1 MKSIPTTRAA
11 RHAIIAEIIANDNI
25 ASQEGLRV
33 ALRNRDINVTQ
44 ATLSRDLVEL
54 RATKVRLANGMQ
66 GYVLPSPDELPDVAI
81 AARDHLER
89 WCKDLLLTAQTAF
102 NQVVV
107 RTPPGAAQI
116 LASSIDRA
124 VLGGVLGCIAGDDTI
139 LVVTTSE
146 ERAHEV
152 NKILMDLAEQKAQE
166 KDGR

>member
-1 MKSIPTTRAA
+1 MKSVPTTRAA
-11 RHAIIAEIIANDNI
+11 RHAIIAEIIGSDNI
-25 ASQEGLRV
+25 ASQESLRV
-33 ALRNRDINVTQ
+33 ALRERDINVTQ

-54 RATKVRLANGMQ
+54 RATKVRLANGKQ
-66 GYVLPSPDELPDVAI
+66 GYVLPSPDELPDVAN

-89 WCKDLLLTAQTAF
+89 WCKDLLLTAQVAF

-139 LVVTTSE
+139 LVVTASE
-146 ERAHEV
+146 DEAHSV
-152 NKILMDLAEQKAQE
+152 HRVLLDLAEQKS
-166 KDGR
+166 

>member
-1 MKSIPTTRAA
+1 MKSVPTTRAA
-11 RHAIIAEIIANDNI
+11 RHAIIAEIIAGANI
-25 ASQEGLRV
+25 ASQELLRV
-33 ALRNRDINVTQ
+33 ALREKGINVTQ

-54 RATKVRLANGMQ
+54 RATKVRMADGKQ
-66 GYVLPSPDELPDVAI
+66 GYVLPSPDELPDVTM

-89 WCKDLLLTAQTAF
+89 WCKDLLLTARVAY

-139 LVVTTSE
+139 LVVTEDE
-146 ERAHEV
+146 ERARSL
-152 NKILMDLAEQKAQE
+152 KDTLLRLAEQRTTE
-166 KDGR
+166 E